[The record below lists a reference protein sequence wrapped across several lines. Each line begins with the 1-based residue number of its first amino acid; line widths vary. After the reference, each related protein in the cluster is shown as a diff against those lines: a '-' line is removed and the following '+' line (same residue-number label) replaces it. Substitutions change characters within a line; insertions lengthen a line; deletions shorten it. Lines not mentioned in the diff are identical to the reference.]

1 MRYGTGIPKW
11 NKNELQEMDGKTRA
25 FITMNKELHPR
36 SDLHGYMFQRKRVE
50 EDLLYVR
57 IVSGVRLF
65 TRQLVKR
72 RNYQIMA
79 NEKGRCDSQAE
90 TLGPIA
96 KKFQKSYLLSY

>member
-1 MRYGTGIPKW
+1 MNCKKCTERPGHLSQRI
-11 NKNELQEMDGKTRA
+11 KNCTQEVICTV
-25 FITMNKELHPR
+25 
-36 SDLHGYMFQRKRVE
+36 MFQRKRVE
-50 EDLLYVR
+50 EDLLDVKIVR
-57 IVSGVRLF
+57 GVRF
-65 TRQLVKR
+65 VTRQLVKR

>member
-1 MRYGTGIPKW
+1 MKI
-11 NKNELQEMDGKTRA
+11 
-25 FITMNKELHPR
+25 
-36 SDLHGYMFQRKRVE
+36 
-50 EDLLYVR
+50 VR
-57 IVSGVRLF
+57 GVRLV